1 MEATMTSIRETF
13 RQLFAQKEPLPAGV
27 YHYQAPPDAE
37 FPYRLHLRLEPNGD
51 GVLIVNASTVLHLNQ
66 TAAEYAYHLVQ
77 DTPEEQVAKEIGQ
90 RYLVSTKQASADFQD
105 LKDRLMTMIDIP
117 DLDPITFF
125 DFERDDPYA
134 GDITAPYR
142 LDCALTYR
150 LPEGADPEAA
160 PTKRVD
166 RELNTEEWN
175 GIIDK
180 AWEIGIPHIVFT
192 GGEPTLRDDL
202 PDLIA
207 HAEKNGQVTG
217 LLTDGLRLADE
228 DYLNTLLQ
236 TGLDHLMVVL
246 RPEDEGAWAALDK
259 VLPEDL
265 HTTVHLTLTPENAS
279 SASALLERLANMG
292 VNALSLSESSPDLN
306 ETLQET
312 ADLAAEYG
320 LSLVWDVPVPYSN
333 QNPIALETTEDEVPQ
348 GAGRAWLYVEPDGD
362 VLPTQ
367 GVNEI
372 LGNLLHD
379 DWSVIQ
385 GN

>member
-1 MEATMTSIRETF
+1 MTSIREAV
-13 RQLFAQKEPLPAGV
+13 RSLFTQKEPLPAGV
-27 YHYQAPPDAE
+27 YHYQAPPDAD
-37 FPYRLHLRLEPNGD
+37 FLYRLHLRLEPDGD

-77 DTPEEQVAKEIGQ
+77 NSPDDVAASKIATRYQVSK
-90 RYLVSTKQASADFQD
+90 KQALADFQN
-105 LKDRLMTMIDIP
+105 LKERLLTMIDIP

-134 GDITAPYR
+134 GEITAPYR

-150 LPEGADPEAA
+150 LPEGTDPEAA

-166 RELNTEEWN
+166 RELSTDEWIS
-175 GIIDK
+175 IIDK

-207 HAEKNGQVTG
+207 HAEANGQVTG
-217 LLTDGLRLADE
+217 LLTDGLKLADD
-228 DYLNTLLQ
+228 DYFNTLLQ

-246 RPEDEGAWAALDK
+246 QPENESAWAALDK

-265 HTTVHLTLTPENAS
+265 HTTVHLTLTPENATA
-279 SASALLERLANMG
+279 ASALLERLANMG
-292 VNALSLSESSPDLN
+292 VNALSLSESSPELN
-306 ETLQET
+306 ELLQTT
-312 ADLAAEYG
+312 AEEAAEFE
-320 LSLVWDVPVPYSN
+320 LSLVWDVPVPYSTD
-333 QNPIALETTEDEVPQ
+333 NPIALETAEDEPPQ

-367 GVNEI
+367 GVNQI
-372 LGNLLHD
+372 MGNLLQD
-379 DWSVIQ
+379 DWDKIT
-385 GN
+385 N

>member
-1 MEATMTSIRETF
+1 MTSIREAV
-13 RQLFAQKEPLPAGV
+13 RRLFTQKEPLPAGV

-37 FPYRLHLRLEPNGD
+37 FPYRLHLRLEPDGD

-77 DTPEEQVAKEIGQ
+77 GTADEQAAREIAT
-90 RYLVSTKQASADFQD
+90 RYQVSTKQALGDFQD
-105 LKDRLMTMIDIP
+105 LKKRLLTMIDIP
-117 DLDPITFF
+117 DLDPVTFF
-125 DFERDDPYA
+125 DFERDEPYA
-134 GDITAPYR
+134 GEISAPYR

-150 LPEGADPEAA
+150 LPEGADPETA

-166 RELNTEEWN
+166 RELSTEEW
-175 GIIDK
+175 GTIIDK

-192 GGEPTLRDDL
+192 GGEPTLRADL

-207 HAEKNGQVTG
+207 RAEANGQVTG
-217 LLTDGLRLADE
+217 LLSDGLRLADA

-246 RPEDEGAWAALDK
+246 HPEDESAWAALRK

-279 SASALLERLANMG
+279 AASALLERLAKMG
-292 VNALSLSESSPDLN
+292 VNALSLSVSTPELN
-306 ETLQET
+306 EALQATAEET
-312 ADLAAEYG
+312 AELE
-320 LSLVWDVPVPYSN
+320 LSLVWDVPVPYSIH
-333 QNPIALETTEDEVPQ
+333 NPIALETVEDEPPQ

-367 GVNEI
+367 GVNQV
-372 LGNLLHD
+372 LGNLLQD
-379 DWSVIQ
+379 PWEKIL
-385 GN
+385 N

>member
-1 MEATMTSIRETF
+1 MTSIREAV
-13 RQLFAQKEPLPAGV
+13 RQLFTQKEPLPAGV

-77 DTPEEQVAKEIGQ
+77 GTPDQQAAREIAL
-90 RYLVSTKQASADFQD
+90 RYQVSTEQATNDFQD
-105 LKDRLMTMIDIP
+105 LKERLLTMIDIP

-134 GDITAPYR
+134 GEISAPYR

-150 LPEGADPEAA
+150 LPEGADPEVA

-166 RELNTEEWN
+166 RELTTEEWES
-175 GIIDK
+175 IIDK

-192 GGEPTLRDDL
+192 GGEPTLRADL
-202 PDLIA
+202 SDLIA
-207 HAEKNGQVTG
+207 RAEKNGQVTG
-217 LLTDGLRLADE
+217 LLTDGLCLADD

-246 RPEDEGAWAALDK
+246 RPEDEGAWAALNN

-279 SASALLERLANMG
+279 AASALLERLANMG
-292 VNALSLSESSPDLN
+292 VNALSLSESSPELN
-306 ETLQET
+306 EILQTT
-312 ADLAAEYG
+312 ADEAAEYG
-320 LSLVWDVPVPYSN
+320 LSLVWDVPVPYSLH
-333 QNPIALETTEDEVPQ
+333 NPIALETIEDEPPQ

-367 GVNEI
+367 GVNQI
-372 LGNLLHD
+372 LGNLLQD
-379 DWSVIQ
+379 DWKVIRSK
-385 GN
+385 